1 MPSSPLPIS
10 FADITAAAKRLDG
23 IAVATPLLEADT
35 INAATGARVLIKA
48 ECLQRTGAFKI
59 RGAYN
64 KISQLT
70 PEQRAKGV
78 VAFSSGNHAQ
88 GVARAARIL
97 GAPAQIVMPSD
108 APAIKTRNTKA
119 DGATV
124 IAYDRRD
131 ANRVAIAV
139 EISARTGATLV
150 PPYDD
155 ADVMAGQGTIGIEIA
170 AQAEAL
176 GVKLDAVLGPCS
188 GGGMIGGTAVA
199 LGQLSP
205 ETEVYAVEPVGF
217 DDTARSLA
225 AGRRIAIDPP
235 APSICDALLLEMPGK
250 VTFPVT
256 RALLAGGLTASD
268 DWVRTAMGLAF
279 DALKVVLEPSGA
291 IALAA
296 LLQDKNRFAGKT
308 VAIIATGGNVD
319 RHMFAEIICAG

>member
-1 MPSSPLPIS
+1 LPATLPID
-10 FADITAAAKRLDG
+10 FADIAAAAKRLDG
-23 IAVATPLLEADT
+23 VALVTPLLESDA
-35 INAATGARVLIKA
+35 INEATGARVLIKA

-64 KISQLT
+64 KICQLSAA
-70 PEQRAKGV
+70 QRANGV

-97 GAPAQIVMPSD
+97 GVSAQIVMPAD

-131 ANRVAIAV
+131 ANRVAIAG
-139 EISARTGATLV
+139 EITERTGAVLV

-155 ADVMAGQGTIGIEIA
+155 RQVMAGQGTIGLEIA

-176 GVKLDAVLGPCS
+176 GTKLDAVLGPCS

-199 LGQLSP
+199 LRHLSP
-205 ETEVYAVEPVGF
+205 DTEIYAVEPEGF

-225 AGRRIAIDPP
+225 AGKRVEIDPP
-235 APSICDALLLEMPGK
+235 AASICDALLIETPGK

-256 RALLAGGLTASD
+256 AALLAGGLTASD
-268 DWVRTAMGLAF
+268 DWARAAMVLAF

-296 LLQDKNRFAGKT
+296 LLQHKDRFAGKT

-319 RHMFAEIICAG
+319 RQMFTDIISAD

>member
-1 MPSSPLPIS
+1 MPAPLPID

-23 IAVATPLLEADT
+23 VALVTPLLESDA

-97 GAPAQIVMPSD
+97 GAPAQIVMPAD

-119 DGATV
+119 DGAIV
-124 IAYDRRD
+124 IAYDRRE
-131 ANRVAIAV
+131 ANRVAIAN
-139 EISARTGATLV
+139 EITMRTGATLV

-155 ADVMAGQGTIGIEIA
+155 LDVMAGQGTVGLEIA

-176 GVKLDAVLGPCS
+176 NVRLDAVLGPCS

-199 LGQLSP
+199 LRQMSP

-225 AGRRIAIDPP
+225 AGERIEIDPP
-235 APSICDALLLEMPGK
+235 APSICDALLSETPGK

-256 RALLAGGLTASD
+256 GALLAGGLTVSD
-268 DWVRTAMGLAF
+268 DWVRSAMGLAF
-279 DALKVVLEPSGA
+279 DALKVVFEPSGA

-296 LLQDKNRFAGKT
+296 LMQDQDRFAGKT
-308 VAIIATGGNVD
+308 VVIIATGGNVD
-319 RHMFAEIICAG
+319 RKMFGEVISAD

>member
-1 MPSSPLPIS
+1 LPAKPLPVD
-10 FADITAAAKRLDG
+10 FADIEAAARRLDG
-23 IAVATPLLEADT
+23 IAVTTPLLETDA
-35 INAATGARVLIKA
+35 INAATGARVLVKA

-64 KISQLT
+64 KISQLG
-70 PEQRAKGV
+70 PEDRAAGV

-97 GAPAQIVMPSD
+97 GVAAQIVMPAD
-108 APAIKTRNTKA
+108 APAIKTANTKA

-131 ANRVAIAV
+131 ANRVAIAK
-139 EISARTGATLV
+139 EITMRTGAVLV

-155 ADVMAGQGTIGIEIA
+155 ADIMAGQGTIGLEIA
-170 AQAEAL
+170 RQADAMEA
-176 GVKLDAVLGPCS
+176 KLDAVLGPCS
-188 GGGMIGGTAVA
+188 GGGMIGGTAIA
-199 LGQLSP
+199 LQELSP
-205 ETEVYAVEPVGF
+205 ETEIYAVEPEGF

-225 AGRRIAIDPP
+225 AGERIEIEPP
-235 APSICDALLLEMPGK
+235 EGSICDALLIETPGK

-256 RALLAGGLTASD
+256 SRLLAGGLTASD
-268 DWVRTAMGLAF
+268 DWVRAAMGLAF

-296 LLQDKNRFAGKT
+296 LLQDKDRFAGKT

-319 RHMFAEIICAG
+319 RQMFAETIGAG

>member
-1 MPSSPLPIS
+1 MSSSLPID
-10 FADITAAAKRLDG
+10 FDDIAAAAGRLDG
-23 IAVATPLLEADT
+23 IAVATPLLESGA

-48 ECLQRTGAFKI
+48 ECLQCTGAFKI

-70 PEQRAKGV
+70 LEQRAKGV

-97 GAPAQIVMPSD
+97 GVAAQIVMPAD

-124 IAYDRRD
+124 IAYDRRA
-131 ANRVAIAV
+131 ANRVAIAA
-139 EISARTGATLV
+139 EITESTGATLV

-155 ADVMAGQGTIGIEIA
+155 LDVMAGQGTIGLEIA

-176 GVKLDAVLGPCS
+176 NIRLDAVLGPCS

-205 ETEVYAVEPVGF
+205 KTEVFAVEPEGF

-225 AGRRIAIDPP
+225 SGKRVEIDPP
-235 APSICDALLLEMPGK
+235 APSICDALLIEMPGK
-250 VTFPVT
+250 VTFPVNT
-256 RALLAGGLTASD
+256 ALLAGGLTASD
-268 DWVRTAMGLAF
+268 DWVRTAMRLAF
-279 DALKVVLEPSGA
+279 DALKIVLEPSGA

-296 LLQDKNRFAGKT
+296 LLQDKDRFAGKT

-319 RHMFAEIICAG
+319 RQMFAEIISAG